1 MNDILVLI
9 IVLAIVAPVLGIW
22 ADALDRRD
30 ERQAIA
36 VDERPV
42 RRRAGRK

>member
-1 MNDILVLI
+1 MTNILILI
-9 IVLAIVAPVLGIW
+9 IVLAIVAPALGIW

-30 ERQAIA
+30 KREAIA
-36 VDERPV
+36 VGERPA